1 MDKKYKTRKG
11 LEVRLL
17 CVDRKGYDCPVVG
30 LVHKGGS
37 EDLCSWTSTGLL
49 NSDGDPSAYD
59 LIEVPPVYL
68 EPWKWYKQGDNAYCT
83 APNKDSRYIDI
94 YSCQYG
100 GVHLYNHRI
109 SELTPLSKILP
120 GAVEIS
126 QPKETK

>member
-1 MDKKYKTRKG
+1 MERKYKTRDG
-11 LEVRLL
+11 RDVRLL
-17 CVDRKGYDCPVVG
+17 CTDGPGEYPVIGTVKGCIGPHSWSNTG
-30 LVHKGGS
+30 RN
-37 EDLCSWTSTGLL
+37 DLLRDET
-49 NSDGDPSAYD
+49 PKD

-100 GVHLYNHRI
+100 SVHLHNHRI